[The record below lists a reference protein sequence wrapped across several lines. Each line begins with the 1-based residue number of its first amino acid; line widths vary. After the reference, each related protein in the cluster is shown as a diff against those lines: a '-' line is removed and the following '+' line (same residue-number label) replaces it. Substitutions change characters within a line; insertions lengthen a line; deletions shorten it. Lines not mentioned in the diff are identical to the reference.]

1 MNYVKQI
8 YRIQDTYGKEIKYM
22 FISLI
27 QSYIV
32 IFISNRT
39 LFNLVPQV
47 IQNKEYII
55 LCLTVNYG

>member
-1 MNYVKQI
+1 M
-8 YRIQDTYGKEIKYM
+8 YGKEIKYM

-32 IFISNRT
+32 IFISNKT
-39 LFNLVPQV
+39 PFNLVPQV